1 MSAKGFESL
10 STEHA
15 AKLEAQKKV
24 EKMVTSKELS
34 SQARSE
40 FESKATAN
48 DAAAFA
54 KAMGASTAKRPVG
67 RPPKSS
73 SATATSQSPEHEARL
88 RQTEALARYSRYF
101 NSKHPKLR
109 EACAGIAPNA
119 KWSAEEAESHLDRVR
134 AALAEDAADETFK
147 SGIITAARGAEW
159 VTMKLGVNPVGLDL
173 NEFGDFME
181 HVINEDKLEPEMSE
195 GRAEC
200 GSLLT
205 APWQGRLVY
214 KFIRLSHEFSESKK
228 RAASSSLAP
237 PQQLP
242 SSKRAPRLDKQQP
255 VSAQQVQTQTL

>member
-1 MSAKGFESL
+1 MSVKGFESL

-54 KAMGASTAKRPVG
+54 KAMGASSAKRPVG

-73 SATATSQSPEHEARL
+73 SSATPEHEARL

>member
-1 MSAKGFESL
+1 MSVKGFESL

-54 KAMGASTAKRPVG
+54 KAMGASSAKRPVG

-73 SATATSQSPEHEARL
+73 SSATPEHEARL

-159 VTMKLGVNPVGLDL
+159 VTMKLGVNPAGLDL

-237 PQQLP
+237 QP
-242 SSKRAPRLDKQQP
+242 SAAKRAPRLDKQQP